1 MWRSRASSTLVA
13 LLALVFGLAA
23 AGLAPQQPTVL
34 GLKDRDALR
43 NRWLAD
49 WFQQVLPE
57 VMRREQ
63 IDMWVVICREHNED
77 PVYRTLVPRPR
88 TSRGGSRCSST
99 STGARRG
106 SSAWS

>member
-49 WFQQVLPE
+49 
-57 VMRREQ
+57 
-63 IDMWVVICREHNED
+63 
-77 PVYRTLVPRPR
+77 
-88 TSRGGSRCSST
+88 
-99 STGARRG
+99 G
-106 SSAWS
+106 SSRSCPR